1 MLDETYTIFCK
12 DWNASPSGFFSWSGR
27 LGPGL
32 CITFLSQHLRD
43 IATIDED
50 VSHEA
55 IIDISSTRDDAD
67 WSAAEQFFQSLFGGL
82 ATWLVQFRCVDAS
95 ESDALGPISK
105 RVTINHLDM
114 PTVDRALDATEW
126 CEGLPTKQRSDTS
139 ATGSMQPFG
148 FLVRMESF
156 LMVKSM
162 GVEGAPGSCVWFPA
176 EVAGRAKFRLG

>member
-1 MLDETYTIFCK
+1 MLDETCTIFCK

-55 IIDISSTRDDAD
+55 IVDISSTRDDAD
-67 WSAAEQFFQSLFGGL
+67 LSTVKQLFQPQCSFLSAR
-82 ATWLVQFRCVDAS
+82 LVQFRRVDAS

-105 RVTINHLDM
+105 CVTINHLDM
-114 PTVDRALDATEW
+114 PTVDRALVATEW
-126 CEGLPTKQRSDTS
+126 CEGLPT
-139 ATGSMQPFG
+139 
-148 FLVRMESF
+148 E
-156 LMVKSM
+156 
-162 GVEGAPGSCVWFPA
+162 
-176 EVAGRAKFRLG
+176 